1 MISTDSRSGCAGPD
15 QPRWI
20 RRLTRLFPGLSAHI
34 LYRWSVTQALNV
46 TQQLNR
52 GVRYF
57 DFRLVATLDK
67 RKVFKNEQASSEY
80 RVLHCLTGS
89 EIMEVL
95 KLIVTWLHEH
105 SGEVVI
111 LDFQHFFKFSHEDH
125 IRLVNMLVT
134 LFGDLLCPWQQDLT
148 TLTLTNMVTAGTR
161 VIMVY
166 PALFSSQSRAGGSR
180 AFMKYFWPRSLCP
193 NPWADTMDPAYLE
206 RFLTDG
212 LGSHRSSGQRT
223 LFVSQGV
230 LTPSWRTVLRHP
242 LAGVRQSCACAC
254 EDKVVNWLSEEQEQ
268 PNIVMTDF
276 VSDAVMNKII
286 DRNR

>member
-1 MISTDSRSGCAGPD
+1 M
-15 QPRWI
+15 
-20 RRLTRLFPGLSAHI
+20 
-34 LYRWSVTQALNV
+34 
-46 TQQLNR
+46 
-52 GVRYF
+52 
-57 DFRLVATLDK
+57 DK
-67 RKVFKNEQASSEY
+67 RKVPKNEQASSKY

-89 EIMEVL
+89 EIMDVL
-95 KLIVTWLHEH
+95 KLIVTWLHDH

-111 LDFQHFFKFSHEDH
+111 LDFQHFFKFSQEDH

-134 LFGDLLCPWQQDLT
+134 LFGDHLCPWQQDLT
-148 TLTLTNMVTAGTR
+148 SLTLTNMVTAGTR

-166 PALFSSQSRAGGSR
+166 PALFSSQCRAGWSV
-180 AFMKYFWPRSLCP
+180 AFLKYFWPRSLCP
-193 NPWADTMDPAYLE
+193 NPWADTMDPDYLE

-212 LGSHRSSGQRT
+212 LASHRRSSGQRT

-242 LAGVRQSCACAC
+242 LAGVRRSCACAC
-254 EDKVVNWLSEEQEQ
+254 EDKVVRWLSEEQEQ

-276 VSDAVMNKII
+276 VSDAVVNKII